1 MGAYRQR
8 NKLKVDLS
16 KVYLTTQEA
25 AQVFGRSPEWLLRR
39 NKKSVG
45 PFPINPGSRPQLY
58 RTDEVCGMRSKRP
71 AQVEVS

>member
-45 PFPINPGSRPQLY
+45 PFPINPGAKPQLY
-58 RTDEVCGMRSKRP
+58 RTDEIVGMRPKRP